1 MLALEGAR
9 IPLPWI
15 KGNVC
20 EGQIAGYVKVGIC
33 PHVWSVVVKVNR
45 RLVRVWVDVLI
56 PNMEVPTIKVV
67 IVVLRSGCLGVTFTL
82 EDSYQEAGG
91 YVQVGGYEDKRSEVR
106 GWIWEKEKN
115 SGSGRD
121 ETPSIA
127 YMSVRG
133 ENLQQWRQMLD
144 RVGKNAQ
151 VMTIDEVS
159 SRGNPDQGHWELVRV
174 SEEKDE
180 EVC

>member
-1 MLALEGAR
+1 MLALEGAH

-33 PHVWSVVVKVNR
+33 PHVWSVAVKVNR

-56 PNMEVPTIKVV
+56 SNMEVPTIKVV
-67 IVVLRSGCLGVTFTL
+67 IVVLRSGCLGITFTL

-91 YVQVGGYEDKRSEVR
+91 YVQIGEYENKKSVAR

-115 SGSGRD
+115 SGRGRD

-144 RVGKNAQ
+144 RGGEARASN
-151 VMTIDEVS
+151 DHR
-159 SRGNPDQGHWELVRV
+159 RGL
-174 SEEKDE
+174 
-180 EVC
+180 